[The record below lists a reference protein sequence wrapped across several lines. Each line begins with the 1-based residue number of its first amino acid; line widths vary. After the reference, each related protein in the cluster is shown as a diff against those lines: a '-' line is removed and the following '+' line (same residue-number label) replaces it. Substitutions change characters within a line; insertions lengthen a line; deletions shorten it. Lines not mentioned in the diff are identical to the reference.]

1 VRLSRFHGTFP
12 VFAYYFGSLNGEAK
26 MDLLRVLIVEDEP
39 LVSMLIADIV
49 HDTVP
54 SVVIV
59 KSSVKEAKAALG
71 SAFHLALLD
80 IDVTNGK
87 TYDIAR
93 LLVGKHIPFVFV
105 SGSLRK
111 ELPPE
116 LQDIPFIAKPFV
128 DEEIRDVVLSVE
140 ESRFADEGK

>member
-1 VRLSRFHGTFP
+1 
-12 VFAYYFGSLNGEAK
+12 
-26 MDLLRVLIVEDEP
+26 MDLLRVLLVEDEP
-39 LVSMLIADIV
+39 FISMQIEDIV
-49 HDTVP
+49 KDTVP

-59 KSSVKEAKAALG
+59 KSSVREAKVAL
-71 SAFHLALLD
+71 SDPVHFAMLD
-80 IDVTNGK
+80 VDVTNGK
-87 TYDIAR
+87 TYEVAQ

-128 DEEIRDVVLSVE
+128 DEEIRDVVLLVE
-140 ESRFADEGK
+140 ESRVADDASSARN